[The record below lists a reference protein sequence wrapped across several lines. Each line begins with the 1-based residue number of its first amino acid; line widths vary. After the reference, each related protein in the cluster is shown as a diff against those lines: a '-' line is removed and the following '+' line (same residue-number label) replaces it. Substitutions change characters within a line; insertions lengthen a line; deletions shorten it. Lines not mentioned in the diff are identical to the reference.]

1 MSALKQ
7 YTLPILGLK
16 NGIHRYKFDV
26 DAAFF
31 AHFEGSPI
39 QNGRFDLAVELDKRD
54 SFFEL
59 SFDFEGVTETECDR
73 CTATI
78 QLPFGGSE
86 KLIVK
91 RTQEDIEEDVDIV
104 FLSPDAHEF
113 NIAQYVYEFICLSM
127 PFNKTYDCES
137 DNPKPCDTKILA
149 LLGFLDIPSV
159 LEEENDKKNP
169 FDGLKNMFS
178 EN

>member
-1 MSALKQ
+1 MAILTE
-7 YTLPILGLK
+7 YTLPIYGLK
-16 NGIHRYKFDV
+16 NGIHRYEYEV

-39 QNGRFDLAVELDKRD
+39 QNGRFELVVELDKHD

-59 SFDFEGVTETECDR
+59 QFDFDGSTHTECDR
-73 CTATI
+73 CTANI

-91 RTQEDIEEDVDIV
+91 RTNEDIEEDIDIV
-104 FLSPDAHEF
+104 VISPDAHEF

-127 PFNKTYDCES
+127 PFNKTYDCDKE
-137 DNPKPCDTKILA
+137 NPKPCDTKILK
-149 LLGFLDIPSV
+149 LLGFLDAPTV
-159 LEEENDKKNP
+159 EEDKSDKKNP
-169 FDGLKNMFS
+169 FDGLKNIFS

>member
-1 MSALKQ
+1 MAILKE
-7 YTLPILGLK
+7 YTLPIQGLK
-16 NGIHRYKFDV
+16 NGIHQFKYDV

-31 AHFEGSPI
+31 NNFEGSPI
-39 QNGRFDLAVELDKRD
+39 QNGRFQLVVELDKRD
-54 SFFEL
+54 AFFEL
-59 SFDFEGVTETECDR
+59 MFDFDGFSETECDR
-73 CTATI
+73 CTASI

-91 RTQEDIEEDVDIV
+91 RTQEDIEEDIDIV

-137 DNPKPCDTKILA
+137 DDPKPCDMKILK
-149 LLGFLDIPSV
+149 LLGFLDAPSV
-159 LEEENDKKNP
+159 SEEESDKKNP
-169 FDGLKNMFS
+169 FDGLKNIFS
-178 EN
+178 QN

>member
-1 MSALKQ
+1 MNALKQ
-7 YTLPILGLK
+7 YTLPIQGLK

-26 DAAFF
+26 DNAFF
-31 AHFEGSPI
+31 THFEGSPI
-39 QNGRFDLAVELDKRD
+39 QNGRFDVAVELDKHD

-59 SFDFEGVTETECDR
+59 NFDFKGFASTECDR
-73 CTATI
+73 CTADI
-78 QLPFGGSE
+78 KLPFDGAH

-91 RTQEDIEEDVDIV
+91 RTNEDIDEDADIV

-127 PFNKTYDCES
+127 PFNKTYDCDS
-137 DNPKPCDTKILA
+137 DNPKPCDLSILK
-149 LLGFLDIPSV
+149 LLGFLDTPSV
-159 LEEENDKKNP
+159 PEPKIDKKNP

-178 EN
+178 DN

>member
-1 MSALKQ
+1 MAILKE
-7 YTLPILGLK
+7 YTLPIHGLK
-16 NGIHRYKFDV
+16 NGIHRYKYHV
-26 DAAFF
+26 DSDFF

-39 QNGRFDLAVELDKRD
+39 QNAHFDLSVELDKHD

-59 SFDFEGVTETECDR
+59 LFDFEGFTHTECDR
-73 CTATI
+73 CTANI
-78 QLPFGGSE
+78 KLPFGGSE

-91 RTQEDIEEDVDIV
+91 RTQEDIEEDIDIV
-104 FLSPDAHEF
+104 VMSPDAHEF

-137 DNPKPCDTKILA
+137 EDPKPCDTKILT
-149 LLGFLDIPSV
+149 LLGFLDTPSV
-159 LEEENDKKNP
+159 SEEKNDKKNP
-169 FDGLKNMFS
+169 FDGLKNIFS

>member
-7 YTLPILGLK
+7 YTLPIQGLK

-31 AHFEGSPI
+31 THFEGSPI
-39 QNGRFDLAVELDKRD
+39 ENGRFDLTVELDKRD

-59 SFDFEGVTETECDR
+59 NFDFEGFASTECDR
-73 CTATI
+73 CTAPI
-78 QLPFGGSE
+78 QLPFGGAQ

-91 RTQEDIEEDVDIV
+91 RTQEDIDEDIDIV
-104 FLSPDAHEF
+104 YLSPDAHEF

-127 PFNKTYDCES
+127 PFNKTYDCDS
-137 DNPKPCDTKILA
+137 DNPKPCDTNILK
-149 LLGFLDIPSV
+149 LLGFLDTPSV
-159 LEEENDKKNP
+159 SEEKIDKKNP
-169 FDGLKNMFS
+169 FDGLKNMF
-178 EN
+178 NDN